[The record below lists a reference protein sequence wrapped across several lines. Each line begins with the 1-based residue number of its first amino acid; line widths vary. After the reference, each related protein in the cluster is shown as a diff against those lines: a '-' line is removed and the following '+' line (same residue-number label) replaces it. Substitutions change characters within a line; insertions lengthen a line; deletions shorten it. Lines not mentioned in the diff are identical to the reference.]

1 VFVSLHVHVR
11 RLRGN
16 IIPSVGRDQNG
27 KSIMFSYLF
36 ALQLGAVHLEY
47 VDDYTTSVSFAAFKK
62 FSSRRVFSA
71 LYSNNV

>member
-1 VFVSLHVHVR
+1 
-11 RLRGN
+11 
-16 IIPSVGRDQNG
+16 
-27 KSIMFSYLF
+27 MFSYLF